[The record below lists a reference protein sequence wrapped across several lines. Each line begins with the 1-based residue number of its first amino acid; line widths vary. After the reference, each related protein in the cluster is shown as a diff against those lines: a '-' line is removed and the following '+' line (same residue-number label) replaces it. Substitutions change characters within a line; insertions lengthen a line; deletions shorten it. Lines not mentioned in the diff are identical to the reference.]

1 MIYIKIILPIIL
13 IILFGL
19 SKHERDTCRTNFKK
33 TLAWKLFPNWVYDN
47 IDYVTKNL
55 WRQEWWIKN
64 VLTWKIDYWHAA
76 EVVNVYSTSL
86 MFTLLLNGF
95 NWWSL
100 LISIGIYITIG
111 GVHSALDSS
120 LFRRKE

>member
-1 MIYIKIILPIIL
+1 MIYIEIILPIIL

-19 SKHERDTCRTNFKK
+19 SKHERDTCRTNYKK
-33 TLAWKLFPNWVYDN
+33 TLLWLIYPKFIYDN
-47 IDYVTKNL
+47 YDYVTKNL
-55 WRQEWWIKN
+55 WRQEWWVKN
-64 VLTWKIDYWHAA
+64 VLTWKIDYWHRA
-76 EVVNVYSTSL
+76 EAVNVYTASL
-86 MFTLLLNGF
+86 MFVLLLNGF